1 MDKFEE
7 VFKLDIETYH
17 KVKAKISTTLLLVS
31 VVEGDYSS
39 HRHVLYI
46 YNMKDAQYVG
56 FVKLSE
62 LLGIKV
68 LAARE
73 VIPIDF
79 DINDKSDLITVVAG

>member
-1 MDKFEE
+1 M
-7 VFKLDIETYH
+7 
-17 KVKAKISTTLLLVS
+17 
-31 VVEGDYSS
+31 
-39 HRHVLYI
+39 

-68 LAARE
+68 LVARE